1 MCCFAYCYSRG
12 PHYALNVHLGSAQC
26 FIYHLSVFMSSIL
39 ACRVPPGY
47 KCIYLSTEEFAF
59 NRFRLIL
66 TVRLNK
72 DLFSKCHYSFCSD
85 GIYIIKM
92 SKQWANDS
100 SIRIMG
106 KGTSTVQSCIQL
118 PIFEDCFTGQCLLL
132 KRSTLCSQCAS
143 WLSTMFYLSI
153 NCHIK

>member
-1 MCCFAYCYSRG
+1 MLSMCI
-12 PHYALNVHLGSAQC
+12 SAQHNVL
-26 FIYHLSVFMSSIL
+26 FIICRFSCQASQPVVCHQGTNAYTYQLKSLLSIDL
-39 ACRVPPGY
+39 GL
-47 KCIYLSTEEFAF
+47 YL
-59 NRFRLIL
+59 
-66 TVRLNK
+66 RLNK

-85 GIYIIKM
+85 DIYIIKM

-143 WLSTMFYLSI
+143 WLRTMFYLSL
-153 NCHIK
+153 NCHIKQPLTDVEY